1 MIAQLLRFALR
12 QRFITVLVGLT
23 LIGIGLWA
31 FTQLKIEAYPD
42 ISDTLVVVI
51 TQFDGRAAE
60 EVEQQVT
67 VPIERALNSAP
78 NVIARRSRTIFGL
91 SVVELTFDYGTNDYF
106 ARQVVLEKLRDATL
120 PDGVIPALG
129 PLSTPIGELYRYT
142 ISGGGLD
149 SMKLRELQDW
159 IVEARFLQVPGVADV
174 TPFGGL
180 VKRYQIQVDPLALS
194 KYNLSIT
201 QIADSVRANNGNAG
215 GAMLDNKQQSMV
227 IRGVGLI
234 QNAADIGNI
243 VVTEAKGVP
252 VFVKDIGRVDI
263 TAAPQTGI
271 FGVETETGGVEGIV
285 LMRRGENP
293 SEVLNAIQAAVKDL
307 NENRLP
313 PGVRVSPIYDRTDLV
328 NNTLATVSHTLLEGL
343 LIVVVVLFIF
353 LGSVQAALLT
363 ALTIPLSLLFAF
375 ICMHFSGI
383 PANLLSL
390 GALDF
395 GIIVDATLIMVEH
408 ILHTLHERQHRADFE
423 ESGGVFAAIRDAALA
438 VERPIFF
445 SLLIIISAY
454 IPLFTLERVERKL
467 FTPMAFTVCFA
478 LLGSMLLALTLIP
491 VLATY
496 LFRNGAKTWE
506 NPMLTW
512 LAKRYEGVLHRALR
526 RPLLVFGLSGAV
538 VIGAFALAG
547 ALGIEFLPNL
557 DEGVIWIRA
566 NLPPGISLDKSA
578 QIAGQIRGIVS
589 QYPEVKLVSSQTGRN
604 DSGTDPYGPNRNEF
618 FLALQPYETWPA
630 GMNKAI
636 LIEQLS
642 KKLNEQ
648 IPGAAFS
655 FTQPIVDNVTES
667 VTGSAADLAVII
679 RGPDLALL
687 RENAQ
692 KILTIIR
699 QVPGAADSAIEQ
711 EADQAQLLL
720 RIDRQAVARY
730 GINVRDVED
739 VIEMAIGGRAAGTMF
754 EGERRFDITVRYV
767 PEARTNIT
775 AIGNVLVP
783 TREGGR
789 VPLSQLAEIKVVN
802 GASIIARR
810 ENQRQITVRTNI
822 RGRDQ
827 GSFVADAQKRI
838 KPQVHLPNGYEV
850 TWGGQFENL
859 QRAQKR
865 LTVILPI
872 TIAIIFV
879 LLFFMFGSP
888 KYAGLVML
896 NVPFS
901 LVGGILFLYIRH
913 INLSVSAA
921 VGFISLFG
929 VAVMS
934 GVLVIAEINRLRRSE
949 PELPLREAII
959 GGALGQLR
967 PVLLMVVVALLGM
980 VPAARA
986 SGIGSD
992 VQRPLATV
1000 VVGGLLSTL
1009 FLTLLALPSMYA
1021 LAVGYKQP
1029 AEEAPK

>member
-1 MIAQLLRFALR
+1 MIAQLLRFAMR
-12 QRFITVLVGLT
+12 QRFITVLVGLS

-42 ISDTLVVVI
+42 ISDTQVVVI

-149 SMKLRELQDW
+149 SMKLRELEDW
-159 IVEARFLQVPGVADV
+159 VVEPRFLQVPGVADV

-194 KYNLSIT
+194 KYNLSIH

-215 GAMLDNKQQSMV
+215 GAILDNKQQSMV
-227 IRGVGLI
+227 IRGIGLI
-234 QNAADIGNI
+234 QNAGDIGNI
-243 VVTEAKGVP
+243 VVSEAKGVP
-252 VFVKDIGRVDI
+252 IFVKDIGRVDI

-271 FGVETETGGVEGIV
+271 FGAGTETGGVEGIV

-293 SEVLNAIQAAVKDL
+293 SEVLNAIKAAVDDL

-313 PGVRVSPIYDRTDLV
+313 KGVRVSPIYDRTDLV

-343 LIVVVVLFIF
+343 LIVVIVLFVF
-353 LGSVQAALLT
+353 LGSARAALLT

-408 ILHTLHERQHRADFE
+408 ILHTLHERQHQVDFQ
-423 ESGGVFAAIRDAALA
+423 ESGGVFAAIRDAALE

-496 LFRNGAKTWE
+496 LFRNGAKSWE
-506 NPMLTW
+506 NPVLTW
-512 LAKRYEGVLHRALR
+512 LSKRYEGVLHHALR
-526 RPLLVFGLSGAV
+526 KPLLVFSLSGAV

-578 QIAGQIRGIVS
+578 QIAAQIRGIVS

-618 FLALQPYETWPA
+618 FVALKPYETWPD
-630 GMNKAI
+630 GMNKAA

-648 IPGAAFS
+648 IPGTAFS

-692 KILTIIR
+692 KILAIIR

-711 EADQAQLLL
+711 EAEQAQLRL

-739 VIEMAIGGRAAGTMF
+739 VIEMAIGGRAVGTMF

-767 PEARTNIT
+767 PDARTNIT

-838 KPQVHLPNGYEV
+838 EGKVPLPNGYEV
-850 TWGGQFENL
+850 SWGGQFENL

-949 PELPLREAII
+949 PELPMREAII
-959 GGALGQLR
+959 RGAMGQLR

-1029 AEEAPK
+1029 LEKAIK

>member
-12 QRFITVLVGLT
+12 QRFIAVLLGLT
-23 LIGIGLWA
+23 LIGAGLWA
-31 FTQLKIEAYPD
+31 FLQLKIEAYPD
-42 ISDTLVVVI
+42 ISDTQVVVI
-51 TQFDGRAAE
+51 SQYPGRAAE

-106 ARQVVLEKLRDATL
+106 ARQVVLEKLRYADL
-120 PDGVIPALG
+120 PDGVEPELG

-142 ISGGGLD
+142 LSGGGLNP
-149 SMKLRELQDW
+149 MQLRELEDW
-159 IVEARFLQVPGVADV
+159 VVEPRFLQVPGVADV

-180 VKRYQIQVDPLALS
+180 VKRYQIQIDPLSLS
-194 KYNLSIT
+194 KYGLSIA
-201 QIADSVRANNGNAG
+201 QVSDAVKGNNSNAG
-215 GAMLDNKQQSMV
+215 GAMLDNQQQSMV

-234 QNAADIGNI
+234 QNAADIANI
-243 VVTEAKGVP
+243 VVTESKGVP
-252 VFVKDIGRVDI
+252 VFVKDLGRVDI
-263 TAAPQTGI
+263 TNAPQTGI
-271 FGVETETGGVEGIV
+271 FGVGDQTGGVEGIV

-293 SEVLNAIQAAVKDL
+293 SEVLKSIKAAVEEL
-307 NENRLP
+307 NGGKLP
-313 PGVRVSPIYDRTDLV
+313 PGVQIAPIYDRTDLV
-328 NNTLATVSHTLLEGL
+328 NNTLHTVSHTLLEGL
-343 LIVVVVLFIF
+343 LIVVIVLFVF
-353 LGSVQAALLT
+353 LGSARAALLT

-375 ICMHFSGI
+375 VCMHFSGI

-395 GIIVDATLIMVEH
+395 GIIVDATLVMVEH
-408 ILHTLHERQHRADFE
+408 VLHTLHERQHSPKFQE
-423 ESGGVFAAIRDAALA
+423 QGGVLAAIRDAALE

-445 SLLIIISAY
+445 SLMIIISAY

-467 FTPMAFTVCFA
+467 FTPMAFTVCYA

-496 LFRNGAKTWE
+496 LFRNGARAWE
-506 NPMLTW
+506 NPILPW
-512 LAKRYEGVLHRALR
+512 LGRRYEAVLNGALR
-526 RPLLVFGLSGAV
+526 RPLAVFLTSAAIV
-538 VIGAFALAG
+538 VAAFALGG

-557 DEGVIWIRA
+557 DEGVIWVRA
-566 NLPPGISLDKSA
+566 NLPAGISLEKSS
-578 QIAGQIRGIVS
+578 QVAGQIRSIIA
-589 QYPEVKLVSSQTGRN
+589 QYPEVQLVSSQSGRN

-618 FLALQPYETWPA
+618 FLALKPYDTWPE
-630 GMNKAI
+630 GVDKAAFINI
-636 LIEQLS
+636 LA
-642 KKLNEQ
+642 KKLNES

-679 RGPDLALL
+679 RGPDLKVLRDQAAKALD
-687 RENAQ
+687 
-692 KILTIIR
+692 IIKT
-699 QVPGAADSAIEQ
+699 VSGAADTAIEQ
-711 EADQAQLLL
+711 ESDQAQV
-720 RIDRQAVARY
+720 RILVDRQAVARF
-730 GINVRDVED
+730 GINVRDVQD

-767 PEARTNIT
+767 PEARANLT
-775 AIGNVLVP
+775 AIGNVLIP

-827 GSFVADAQKRI
+827 GSFVADAQKRFDAAMQI
-838 KPQVHLPNGYEV
+838 PKGYEI

-859 QRAQKR
+859 QRARKR

-888 KYAGLVML
+888 KYAGLVMM

-934 GVLVIAEINRLRRSE
+934 GVLVIAEINRLRRTE
-949 PELPLREAII
+949 PEMPVKEAII
-959 GGALGQLR
+959 KGSLGQLR

-1021 LAVGYKQP
+1021 LAVRDK
-1029 AEEAPK
+1029 EVVE